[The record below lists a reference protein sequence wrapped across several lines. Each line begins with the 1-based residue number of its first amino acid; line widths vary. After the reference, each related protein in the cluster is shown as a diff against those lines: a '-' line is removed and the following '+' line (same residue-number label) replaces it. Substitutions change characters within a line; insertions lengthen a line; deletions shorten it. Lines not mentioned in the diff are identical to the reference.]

1 MKRIPNYAL
10 YGEAALPEWR
20 DLLHVEW
27 IRQRSL
33 EYQCEIHPHRH
44 DSLLQLLYISQGEG
58 EISIDQWREPV
69 HAPCLILL
77 PCNTVHAFR
86 CSPDTDGMVIT
97 AAQRPLQSMMQVAGG
112 DEQQLLRPRVMQLEE
127 DEQRFSALL
136 HLVEAEAHGL
146 PNGHAGAGLALLVA
160 LLLRI
165 DPGASDGRQLNGG
178 RRMAVLE
185 RFRELVQEHYRQ
197 HWSLAHYADAL
208 GLSSA
213 QLGRICREALGEAPM
228 ALVNDQLVREACRLL
243 AYTTLEVKQVAH
255 SLGFVDSA
263 YFSRFFRKHTE
274 VTPREF
280 RQRFQAGSAA
290 A

>member
-1 MKRIPNYAL
+1 MKKIPNYAL
-10 YGEAALPEWR
+10 YGEAALPDWR

-44 DSLLQLLYISQGEG
+44 DSLLQLLYIREGEG

-77 PCNTVHAFR
+77 PCNVVHAFR
-86 CSPDTDGMVIT
+86 CTPDTDGMVVT
-97 AAQRPLQSMMQVAGG
+97 AAQRPLQSMLQVAGG
-112 DEQQLLRPRVMQLEE
+112 DEQLLRPRVMALEAG
-127 DEQRFSALL
+127 EQRYWPLL
-136 HLVEAEAHGL
+136 QLVESEAHGL
-146 PNGHAGAGLALLVA
+146 PNGHAGGGLALLVA

-165 DPGASDGRQLNGG
+165 DPGEHDSRQLSAG

-185 RFRELVQEHYRQ
+185 QFRELVQEHYRQ
-197 HWSLAHYADAL
+197 HWSLGHYADAL
-208 GLSSA
+208 GLSTA
-213 QLGRICREALGEAPM
+213 QLGRICRESLGVAPM

-255 SLGFVDSA
+255 SLGFSDSA
-263 YFSRFFRKHTE
+263 YFSRFFRKHTA
-274 VTPREF
+274 VTPRDF
-280 RQRFQAGSAA
+280 RNRFQAGSVAA
-290 A
+290 